1 MGWTSSP
8 HLFPE
13 VPTTSSAEA
22 RLRAPLVAGDLA
34 WSGPGPRLED
44 GGCLAEGRYNDID
57 FNVDHQLSFDRYNY
71 LLFVFVIYFINN
83 Y

>member
-1 MGWTSSP
+1 MS
-8 HLFPE
+8 HE
-13 VPTTSSAEA
+13 VPTTSSVEA
-22 RLRAPLVAGDLA
+22 RQRVQLGAGDLA
-34 WSGPGPRLED
+34 WSGLEPRPED